1 VAAWRGGHRFVPVH
15 THVRVEEPA
24 RDPEGLP
31 PGGAFVL
38 TGGAGTLE
46 MALARKL
53 AASGARGLIFLM
65 CGDEHAEEMAALRAA
80 GAEVLCSPVSP
91 DNPAGLPAVLA
102 EARARFGRLDAVL
115 HTAGS
120 IGGGMIH
127 LKERSAAERVL
138 SPRLDGARLLAGLLR
153 ENETLVLFS
162 SAISATGVF
171 GQVDYC
177 AASAF
182 LDAFA
187 QQRRAASGP
196 RVVTVDWGMALWDRW
211 QEAPGPGGAA
221 LMEQLREIQSSIGI
235 TVDEGVDALWRALSL
250 GEPQVVVC
258 VQDLDALVAQAS
270 SSAVAEFLES
280 ARPASRAHDAGGSA
294 EAPATDTERAVAR
307 AWTDLLGVSPIGR
320 RDNFFELGGNSL
332 LAIQLAS
339 GLRKSF
345 GIELSIASLFESAD
359 LAATAAAVDRAI
371 ADRQSQDE
379 VARLLD
385 EIERLSE
392 QEVLAELERS
402 AETGVAGT

>member
-1 VAAWRGGHRFVPVH
+1 
-15 THVRVEEPA
+15 
-24 RDPEGLP
+24 
-31 PGGAFVL
+31 
-38 TGGAGTLE
+38 
-46 MALARKL
+46 
-53 AASGARGLIFLM
+53 
-65 CGDEHAEEMAALRAA
+65 
-80 GAEVLCSPVSP
+80 
-91 DNPAGLPAVLA
+91 
-102 EARARFGRLDAVL
+102 
-115 HTAGS
+115 
-120 IGGGMIH
+120 
-127 LKERSAAERVL
+127 
-138 SPRLDGARLLAGLLR
+138 
-153 ENETLVLFS
+153 
-162 SAISATGVF
+162 
-171 GQVDYC
+171 
-177 AASAF
+177 
-182 LDAFA
+182 
-187 QQRRAASGP
+187 
-196 RVVTVDWGMALWDRW
+196 
-211 QEAPGPGGAA
+211 
-221 LMEQLREIQSSIGI
+221 MEQLREIQSSIGI

-270 SSAVAEFLES
+270 SSAVAEFLQS
-280 ARPASRAHDAGGSA
+280 ARPASRAHDPAGSA